1 MKILLADSGS
11 TKTEWC
17 MIEQDSEGRVAKR
30 VTVHTQG
37 INPVHQDERQVTEI
51 IEQELLPSLGR
62 DAECP
67 TDVFFYGA
75 GCGEMGCELMTTV
88 LRQCLLGAKGRVEV
102 ASDLLAAARALCG
115 RHEGVAA
122 ILGTGANSCYY
133 DGCDITMNVPP
144 LGYIL
149 GDEGSGAVLG
159 KLLVN
164 ALLKGDLPQEMLKE
178 FYEETQTDYLYI
190 INKVYRQPLANR
202 FLASLAPFV
211 AAHRHVDAVRK
222 LVVDNFT
229 DFIRKNVAKYDRADL
244 PVNAVGSI
252 AYYFRDELAEAL
264 ENEGLSLGTVVR
276 APMEGLVE
284 YHAGKP

>member
-17 MIEQDSEGRVAKR
+17 MIEQDCEGRVAKR

-37 INPVHQDERQVTEI
+37 INPVHQDERQVAEI
-51 IEQELLPSLGR
+51 IERELLPSLGR

-67 TDVFFYGA
+67 ADVFFYGA
-75 GCGEMGCELMTTV
+75 GCGEMGGELMTAV
-88 LRQCLLGAKGRVEV
+88 LRQCLPGAKGRVEV

-133 DGCDITMNVPP
+133 NGCDIAMNVPP

-178 FYEETQTDYLYI
+178 FYEETQTDYL
-190 INKVYRQPLANR
+190 
-202 FLASLAPFV
+202 
-211 AAHRHVDAVRK
+211 
-222 LVVDNFT
+222 
-229 DFIRKNVAKYDRADL
+229 
-244 PVNAVGSI
+244 
-252 AYYFRDELAEAL
+252 
-264 ENEGLSLGTVVR
+264 
-276 APMEGLVE
+276 
-284 YHAGKP
+284 